1 MSKKKPFLAALIA
14 GTGALLLLMQSGYL
28 PGLRRRLRE
37 KKAACCKTAEVA
49 SAYVVRKSRPWG
61 KRLWETLTAALPLL
75 LSCMGTAML
84 AASRL
89 LKRREPAD
97 KGE

>member
-28 PGLRRRLRE
+28 PGLRRLRE

>member
-49 SAYVVRKSRPWG
+49 SAYVVREKPPLG
-61 KRLWETLTAALPLL
+61 KAPVGDSHRRAAPAPVLYGNGHAGGVPAPEKA
-75 LSCMGTAML
+75 GTG
-84 AASRL
+84 R
-89 LKRREPAD
+89 
-97 KGE
+97 